1 VVDSILKKLSI
12 FIPILLTIVLA
23 FSMIPNAFAGTW
35 IFYDDGGAESQIK
48 VAPGY
53 YMAVKF
59 TNPLPRCKILTARYY
74 IYSDP
79 VEFNLHIFNSD
90 GSIRLF
96 GPLSVNPISTG
107 WFDVDLIPYNI
118 EVTGDFMVA
127 IQWVVP
133 NDPEIGNDEDNAGH
147 SYYKTSGDWIFSDR
161 YAYMIRAEIDSI
173 HAVGGIYAPMNKLNI
188 LTPFIALVG
197 LIGAIS
203 TIFAIRRWRKN

>member
-1 VVDSILKKLSI
+1 MKKLGV
-12 FIPILLTIVLA
+12 FIPIFFTIVLA
-23 FSMIPNAFAGTW
+23 SSMIPNAFAGTW
-35 IFYDDGGAESQIK
+35 IFYDDGGAESAIK

-79 VEFNLHIFNSD
+79 YEFNIHIFNSD

-96 GPLSVNPISTG
+96 GPLSVTPTSTG

-127 IQWVVP
+127 IQWVST
-133 NDPEIGNDEDNAGH
+133 DPEIGNDENNAGH
-147 SYYKTSGDWIFSDR
+147 SYYKTSGDWIFPGR
-161 YAYMIRAEIDSI
+161 YEYMIRVEIDPI
-173 HAVGGIYAPMNKLNI
+173 HAVGGIYAPTDRLSI

-197 LIGAIS
+197 LIGAIY
-203 TIFAIRRWRKN
+203 TIFAIRKWCKD